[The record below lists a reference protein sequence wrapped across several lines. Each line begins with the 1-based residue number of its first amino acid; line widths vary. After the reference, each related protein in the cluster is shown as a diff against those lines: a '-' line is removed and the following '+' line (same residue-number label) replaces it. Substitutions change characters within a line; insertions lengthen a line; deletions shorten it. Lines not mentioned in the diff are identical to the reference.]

1 MEHCYVPWS
10 LGQEGEEEHKLKC
23 PCAIA
28 TNSSGHFI
36 VGDINGVVKVF
47 DPLGQFMQHFSVPN
61 DDVETNLCI
70 HDVATDNKDSI
81 YVLVRYQK
89 KKKNNKKNKKTGSDE
104 RFFVYKFSNTADLH
118 LKFPVGG
125 EVWKRE
131 LRVTNS
137 HVLVLSSRAAAYDT
151 DGQFVRWL
159 GGIEE
164 LANGTFKDATDI
176 ASANDGRVMVADGSH
191 SCVRI
196 FSEDGVYL
204 NRFELRRYYYH
215 PFIAFHRWSENFVI
229 AGQEEPLEYPLLH
242 LTIFTKDGDVCAQR

>member
-1 MEHCYVPWS
+1 MDHCYVPWS
-10 LGQEGEEEHKLKC
+10 LGQEGEEEHKLKY

-89 KKKNNKKNKKTGSDE
+89 EKNNNKKNKKTGSDE

-125 EVWKRE
+125 EVWKRG
-131 LRVTNS
+131 LTVTNS
-137 HVLVLSSRAAAYDT
+137 HVLVLSSRVAAYDT

-159 GGIEE
+159 GEIEE
-164 LANGTFKDATDI
+164 LANRTFKDATDI
-176 ASANDGRVMVADGSH
+176 ASANDGRVNGSGRVSFLCSH
-191 SCVRI
+191 
-196 FSEDGVYL
+196 F
-204 NRFELRRYYYH
+204 
-215 PFIAFHRWSENFVI
+215 
-229 AGQEEPLEYPLLH
+229 Q
-242 LTIFTKDGDVCAQR
+242 